1 MTAVHKIIAMVMV
14 SLSLACAAGQ
24 NTAATMT
31 VQHIAVTRDGTD
43 LRIEVDLSSA
53 VTPSVET
60 AIHPD
65 RILLDFPDTICG
77 PATQKIVNMNGVRR
91 VRTAQ
96 HSTNPAITRIVLDLD
111 RAHPYVLKSEG
122 NRIIVTVS
130 SAVVALRSGAPVAA
144 KSGSLTGIFRR
155 KPHTLEVSTE
165 ENAP

>member
-1 MTAVHKIIAMVMV
+1 MRINCENGQESEIRIRQLKQTGAPTPSEWLRELNRRRAVPKNIAV
-14 SLSLACAAGQ
+14 SLLSLLLSYAAAQ
-24 NTAATMT
+24 TAAQTATM
-31 VQHIAVTRDGTD
+31 QNIDVTREGTD
-43 LRIEVDLSSA
+43 LRIEVKLSSP

-77 PATQKIVNMNGVRR
+77 TATKKIVNMNGVRR

-122 NRIIVTVS
+122 NHVTV
-130 SAVVALRSGAPVAA
+130 
-144 KSGSLTGIFRR
+144 I
-155 KPHTLEVSTE
+155 VSP
-165 ENAP
+165 AQ